1 MAPIEETKEVR
12 ERLFHLEFFQ
22 RQQEKDFGV
31 LKSEM
36 CETREIAEEARVLS
50 LQTQAAVEGVPSKV
64 MEALKEEKRANRFE
78 FRDWMQ
84 LLIALILV
92 IEVVQKIFS

>member
-1 MAPIEETKEVR
+1 MPPTEETKEVR
-12 ERLFHLEFFQ
+12 ERLFQLEFFQ

-36 CETREIAEEARVLS
+36 CETREVAEEARVLS
-50 LQTQAAVEGVPSKV
+50 LQTQAAVEGVPAKV
-64 MEALKEEKRANRFE
+64 MEALKQEKRANRFE

-92 IEVVQKIFS
+92 VEVVQKILS